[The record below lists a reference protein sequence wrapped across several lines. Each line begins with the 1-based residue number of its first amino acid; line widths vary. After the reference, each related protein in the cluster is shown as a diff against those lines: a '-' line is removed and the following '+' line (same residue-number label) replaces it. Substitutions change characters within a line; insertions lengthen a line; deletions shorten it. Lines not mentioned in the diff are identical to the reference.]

1 MEKTLESI
9 FIKQYEDMEK
19 RLEKANSKIYEL
31 EGKKEAKKEEILVKP
46 VVFKTFSKECCYLEV
61 SDDYNIIKTSH
72 FKDLS
77 SDKVKEIIDNN
88 DMLKEYANKKDDHWE
103 YSGGTTIVNI
113 KTRTFP
119 YSTLIQ
125 GHVIL
130 LDCHK
135 YTSFNVDCF
144 VLENKDNLQKN
155 KFFDIKEKDRL
166 YKYGLELFKK
176 ELQEV
181 YEKKLKEEQENAQ

>member
-31 EGKKEAKKEEILVKP
+31 ESEKESKKEEVLEKP
-46 VVFKTFSKECCYLEV
+46 VVFKTFAKECCYLEV
-61 SDDYNIIKTSH
+61 SDDYDIIKTSH

-88 DMLKEYANKKDDHWE
+88 DMLKEYANKQDDHWE
-103 YSGGTTIVNI
+103 YSSGTTMVNI
-113 KTRTFP
+113 RTRTFP
-119 YSTLIQ
+119 YSALIQ
-125 GHVIL
+125 GHVVL

-135 YTSFNVDCF
+135 YTSFDISCF

-181 YEKKLKEEQENAQ
+181 YEKKLKEEQANEQ

>member
-1 MEKTLESI
+1 MQIRKMI
-9 FIKQYEDMEK
+9 
-19 RLEKANSKIYEL
+19 
-31 EGKKEAKKEEILVKP
+31 
-46 VVFKTFSKECCYLEV
+46 
-61 SDDYNIIKTSH
+61 
-72 FKDLS
+72 
-77 SDKVKEIIDNN
+77 
-88 DMLKEYANKKDDHWE
+88 DHWE
-103 YSGGTTIVNI
+103 YSRGTTIVNI

>member
-31 EGKKEAKKEEILVKP
+31 ESKEGINKEENLEKP

-61 SDDYNIIKTSH
+61 APDYNIIETSH
-72 FKDLS
+72 FKDLTS
-77 SDKVKEIIDNN
+77 QQVKEIIENSHKLED
-88 DMLKEYANKKDDHWE
+88 YANKYDDHWE
-103 YSGGTTIVNI
+103 YSSGTTIVNI

-144 VLENKDNLQKN
+144 VLENKDILQTN

-176 ELQEV
+176 ELQEI
-181 YEKKLKEEQENAQ
+181 YEKKLKEEQENG